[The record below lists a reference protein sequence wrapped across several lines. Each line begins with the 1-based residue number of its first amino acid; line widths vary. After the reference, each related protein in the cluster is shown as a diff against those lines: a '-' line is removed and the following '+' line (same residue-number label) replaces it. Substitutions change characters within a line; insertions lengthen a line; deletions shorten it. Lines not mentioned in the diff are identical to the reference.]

1 KNMKKTGLA
10 LGGGAA
16 LGAAHVG
23 VLRTIKEYNININYV
38 AGTSI
43 GALAASFFAFG
54 VPIDKIEEMTL
65 GLKWVDISRLSLSK
79 YGLLKNDKLSHL
91 IKKYIGDKNIEEA
104 NIPLAIVAA
113 DVATGEKVVLK
124 SGSLIDAVQASTC
137 IPGIFIPVEIDDRML
152 VDGGLVENVP
162 VNTVKN
168 MGAKLVIA
176 VDLNAKHKYNKPDN
190 IFDVIINSFH
200 HLLKVPV
207 KLQTKTVDFLL
218 TPDLG
223 EFSRTNTKNIPEM
236 IEKGY
241 IEAQKV
247 LKSIKS

>member
-1 KNMKKTGLA
+1 MKKTGLA

-23 VLRTIKEYNININYV
+23 VLRTIKEYNINIDYV

>member
-1 KNMKKTGLA
+1 MIKTGLA

-23 VLRTIKEYNININYV
+23 VLRTIKEYNINIDYV

>member
-1 KNMKKTGLA
+1 MKKTGLA

-23 VLRTIKEYNININYV
+23 VLRIISEYNINIKYV

>member
-1 KNMKKTGLA
+1 MKKTGLA

-16 LGAAHVG
+16 LGAAHIG
-23 VLRTIKEYNININYV
+23 VLKIIDEYNISIDYI

-43 GALAASFFAFG
+43 GALAASFYAFG

-65 GLKWVDISRLSLSK
+65 GLKWIDITRLSLSK
-79 YGLLKNDKLSHL
+79 YGLLRNDKMGDL
-91 IKKYIGDKNIEEA
+91 ILKYIGDKKIEES

-113 DVATGEKVVLK
+113 DVATGEKVVFK
-124 SGSLIDAVQASTC
+124 SGSLIDAIQASTC
-137 IPGIFIPVEIDDRML
+137 IPGVFIPVVIDDRML

-168 MGAKLVIA
+168 MGAKLLIA

-207 KLQTKTVDFLL
+207 KQQTKAADFLI
-218 TPDLG
+218 TPNLG

-236 IEKGY
+236 VEKGY
-241 IEAQKV
+241 VEAQKV
-247 LKSIKS
+247 LKSIKN

>member
-1 KNMKKTGLA
+1 MKKTGLA

-23 VLRTIKEYNININYV
+23 VLRTIKEYNINIDYV

-79 YGLLKNDKLSHL
+79 YGLLKNDKISHL

>member
-1 KNMKKTGLA
+1 MIKKGLA

-23 VLRTIKEYNININYV
+23 VLRTIKEYNINIDYV

>member
-1 KNMKKTGLA
+1 
-10 LGGGAA
+10 
-16 LGAAHVG
+16 
-23 VLRTIKEYNININYV
+23 
-38 AGTSI
+38 
-43 GALAASFFAFG
+43 
-54 VPIDKIEEMTL
+54 
-65 GLKWVDISRLSLSK
+65 
-79 YGLLKNDKLSHL
+79 
-91 IKKYIGDKNIEEA
+91 
-104 NIPLAIVAA
+104 
-113 DVATGEKVVLK
+113 
-124 SGSLIDAVQASTC
+124 
-137 IPGIFIPVEIDDRML
+137 
-152 VDGGLVENVP
+152 
-162 VNTVKN
+162 